1 MIEIPL
7 QKLPHQ
13 EFSIV
18 LDGQN
23 CVLELRQMGSF
34 LYLTLTADE
43 VKICDSH
50 ACQSGEP
57 IPVWNTALLRAA
69 LLSGRQRQAQG
80 AAVRR
85 TQRSIH
91 SLLRDGRRMAGTYSL
106 KDIRVS
112 ITLDKGGANNQF
124 VFQGFATNVSLSK
137 TGGVDFAT
145 AQVEIYGLTLPVM
158 GQLTTLAFKPL
169 DRLWNAIEIA
179 AGERGSDLPV
189 IFRGCVTVAYAD
201 LNGSSPVLKIEA
213 QVGAYP
219 LLEPASTVSIKGTQ
233 DAATFIQSQSAQA
246 GFDFQNDGVKGT
258 LSDTTIYGDPITKIR
273 TATNAIGADVIFDD
287 DKTVLIPKDGVRRAE
302 GGIPLV
308 SAATGMIG
316 YPVFTSQGIQCK
328 TFFRPELR
336 VAAVVKV
343 ESIVPHASGTWKITQ
358 LTHTLSAHNPGS
370 STWET
375 SFDGMWQGD

>member
-1 MIEIPL
+1 
-7 QKLPHQ
+7 
-13 EFSIV
+13 
-18 LDGQN
+18 
-23 CVLELRQMGSF
+23 
-34 LYLTLTADE
+34 
-43 VKICDSH
+43 
-50 ACQSGEP
+50 
-57 IPVWNTALLRAA
+57 
-69 LLSGRQRQAQG
+69 
-80 AAVRR
+80 
-85 TQRSIH
+85 
-91 SLLRDGRRMAGTYSL
+91 MAGTYSL

-246 GFDFQNDGVKGT
+246 GLADADDFRAHRGLGRYHDHGAGDGRREHEREDDQRDVVLRHKHSAGDDQH
-258 LSDTTIYGDPITKIR
+258 SPDTHHGERADRREPLR
-273 TATNAIGADVIFDD
+273 EGAHLRLVRALGERGRRR
-287 DKTVLIPKDGVRRAE
+287 KRDG
-302 GGIPLV
+302 
-308 SAATGMIG
+308 
-316 YPVFTSQGIQCK
+316 
-328 TFFRPELR
+328 
-336 VAAVVKV
+336 
-343 ESIVPHASGTWKITQ
+343 
-358 LTHTLSAHNPGS
+358 
-370 STWET
+370 
-375 SFDGMWQGD
+375 

>member
-1 MIEIPL
+1 
-7 QKLPHQ
+7 
-13 EFSIV
+13 
-18 LDGQN
+18 
-23 CVLELRQMGSF
+23 
-34 LYLTLTADE
+34 
-43 VKICDSH
+43 
-50 ACQSGEP
+50 
-57 IPVWNTALLRAA
+57 
-69 LLSGRQRQAQG
+69 
-80 AAVRR
+80 
-85 TQRSIH
+85 
-91 SLLRDGRRMAGTYSL
+91 MAGTYSL
-106 KDIRVS
+106 KDVRVS